1 MAIRDG
7 LAIDLDE
14 ARTEAVV
21 RKGKLKY
28 VAPPRQPAHRRVQ
41 KIAAA
46 LLVAVLVFGAVYY
59 FYTQRDVPDTL
70 RISLDKS
77 TFSAGEEVV
86 VTVHLQNSGPK
97 AHSYTLPTSQ
107 TFGLEIINSS
117 GGVVAEYSPD
127 TTQQFQKLSTE
138 PGRSLRLGEFSWNQ
152 TVLGYD
158 GGNETWTQVP
168 PGDYVIK
175 AYFKGSADISAEKR
189 ITIG

>member
-7 LAIDLDE
+7 LAIDLDG

-21 RKGKLKY
+21 RRGKLKY
-28 VAPPRQPAHRRVQ
+28 VTPPRQPGPRRVF

-46 LLVAVLVFGAVYY
+46 LLVLVLIFGAIYY
-59 FYTQRDVPDTL
+59 YYTQRDVPDTIH
-70 RISLDKS
+70 ISMAKS
-77 TFSAGEEVV
+77 AYNAGEEVT
-86 VTVHLQNSGPK
+86 VTVLLQNSGPK
-97 AHSYTLPTSQ
+97 AHSYTLSTSQ